1 MFITIR
7 EFLLELFPGQYAW
20 SISTAII
27 LLGVL
32 LVAVAFYYILKYILQ
47 GLESLVFRTP
57 TEWDDDLINARFL
70 RSVAQLAPAICVR
83 WLLLGFFG
91 ESADSIRWLSILTSI
106 YILATAVR
114 IVTIFID
121 NLYDAFVRRPKLRVY
136 AVKGIFQM
144 LKLIMIGLGVIV
156 CISILIGRSPVTI
169 LTALGASAAVLSLVF
184 KDTIL
189 GLVASIQLSA
199 NKMLQRGDWITM
211 EKNGVDGEVIDVTLT
226 TVKVRNWDK
235 SVSTIP
241 PYSLITDSFRNF
253 QPMKEADARRV
264 RRAVYI
270 DVNTVRY
277 CTAEELADLRSRGW
291 LEGIEIEDAS
301 RMVNLQL
308 FRRYLEVYLANH
320 PDVRKDCI
328 YMVRQLEPT
337 PSGLPVEL
345 YFFSAITEW
354 KPFEHIQAEVFDH
367 VYAMVQLF
375 GLRIFQTPAGTDL
388 SRAR

>member
-1 MFITIR
+1 MFTTIR
-7 EFLLELFPGQYAW
+7 EFLIANIHGAYSATV
-20 SISTAII
+20 ITGII
-27 LLGVL
+27 LAGILISAIVVYYALNYL
-32 LVAVAFYYILKYILQ
+32 LR
-47 GLESLVFRTP
+47 GLEALVFRTP
-57 TEWDDDLINARFL
+57 TDWDDDLINSRFL
-70 RSVAQLAPAICVR
+70 KAVAQLAPAICVR
-83 WLLLGFFG
+83 WMLLGFFG
-91 ESADSIRWLSILTSI
+91 DSADSIRWLSIITSI
-106 YILATAVR
+106 YILVAAVR
-114 IVTIFID
+114 IITIFID
-121 NLYDAFVRRPKLRVY
+121 NLYQSMARRPKLKAY

-144 LKLIMIGLGVIV
+144 LKLIMIALGVIV
-156 CISILIGRSPVTI
+156 CISVLIGRSPVAI

-199 NKMLQRGDWITM
+199 NKMLQRGDWITLD
-211 EKNGVDGEVIDVTLT
+211 KSGVNGEVIDVTLT
-226 TVKVRNWDK
+226 TVKVRNWDN

-253 QPMKEADARRV
+253 QPMKQGDARRV
-264 RRAVYI
+264 CRAVYI

-277 CTAEELADLRSRGW
+277 CTAEELADLRERGW
-291 LEGIEIEDAS
+291 LDGIEVTEAG

-308 FRRYLEVYLANH
+308 FRRYLENYLAAH
-320 PDVRKDCI
+320 PHVRKDCM

-354 KPFEHIQAEVFDH
+354 KTFEHIQAEVFDH

-388 SRAR
+388 ARVR

>member
-1 MFITIR
+1 MFTTIR
-7 EFLLELFPGQYAW
+7 DFLLSLMPGQYSW
-20 SISTAII
+20 SITTVII
-27 LLGVL
+27 LVGIFLAAVVL
-32 LVAVAFYYILKYILQ
+32 YYILKYLLQ
-47 GLESLVFRTP
+47 GLEAVVFRTP
-57 TEWDDDLINARFL
+57 TDWDDDLINPRFL
-70 RSVAQLAPAICVR
+70 RSVAQLAPALCVR

-91 ESADSIRWLSILTSI
+91 DSADSIRWLSIITSI
-106 YILATAVR
+106 YILVTAVR
-114 IVTIFID
+114 IITIFID

-144 LKLIMIGLGVIV
+144 LKLIMIAVGVII
-156 CISILIGRSPVTI
+156 CISILIGRSPVAI

-226 TVKVRNWDK
+226 TVKVRNWDN
-235 SVSTIP
+235 SVATIP

-277 CTAEELADLRSRGW
+277 CTADEMADLQARGW
-291 LEGIEIEDAS
+291 LEGLAVEDAS

-308 FRRYLEVYLANH
+308 FRRYLENYLATH

-354 KPFEHIQAEVFDH
+354 KTFEHIQAEVFDH